1 MGTIKDYR
9 NMVEQPWGKLFYE
22 MIFKQLNIPDDKKKR
37 ILDFGAG
44 FCITANHYAKN
55 HEVIAVEPNE
65 EMYSLR
71 VEENEYTLITQG
83 LDYLKTV
90 PDNSVDVVI
99 CHNVLEYV
107 ENKEEILKQF
117 ERVLKPEGILS
128 IIKHNLFGRVM
139 GSAVLGDNPQAALDL
154 LNEVSEDSM
163 FGNRSVYSNES
174 LVEALS
180 QEMSLSDSYGIRTF
194 FGLSSNNEIKSTNE
208 WYQPMLELEIKASIM
223 EEFKKIAFFNH
234 LIFKK
239 RIRRAEENNRLY
251 KP

>member
-1 MGTIKDYR
+1 MSGSIKEYR
-9 NMVEQPWGKLFYE
+9 KMVEQPWGRMFYE
-22 MIFKQLNIPDDKKKR
+22 LIYKQLNIPDDKRIR

-90 PDNSVDVVI
+90 SDNSVDVII

-107 ENKEEILKQF
+107 ENKKEILKQLV
-117 ERVLKPEGILS
+117 RVLKPEGTMS

-154 LNEVSEDSM
+154 LNNVAEDSM
-163 FGNRSVYSNES
+163 FGNRDVYSNEFLIDVLS
-174 LVEALS
+174 GEMALS
-180 QEMSLSDSYGIRTF
+180 ETYGIRAF
-194 FGLSSNNEIKSTNE
+194 FGLSSNNEIKYTDE
-208 WYQPMLELEIKASIM
+208 WYDSMLELEDRASRM
-223 EEFKKIAFFNH
+223 DEYKKVAFFNH

-239 RIRRAEENNRLY
+239 
-251 KP
+251 K

>member
-9 NMVEQPWGKLFYE
+9 NMVDQPWGRMFYE
-22 MIFKQLNIPDDKKKR
+22 MIFKQLNITNDKRIR

-55 HEVIAVEPNE
+55 HDVVAVEPNE

-90 PDNSVDVVI
+90 PDNSIDFVI

-107 ENKEEILKQF
+107 ENKEEILKQLV
-117 ERVLKPEGILS
+117 RVLKQEGTLS

-139 GSAVLGDNPQAALDL
+139 GSAVLGDNPHAALDL
-154 LNEVSEDSM
+154 LNNVVEDSM
-163 FGNRSVYSNES
+163 FGNRDVYGNEF
-174 LVEALS
+174 LTDLLS
-180 QEMSLSDSYGIRTF
+180 GEMTLLETYGIRAF
-194 FGLSSNNEIKSTNE
+194 FGLSSNNEIKYTDD
-208 WYQPMLELEIKASIM
+208 WYKSMLELEANASTM
-223 EEFKKIAFFNH
+223 DEFRKIAFFNH

-239 RIRRAEENNRLY
+239 
-251 KP
+251 KS

>member
-1 MGTIKDYR
+1 
-9 NMVEQPWGKLFYE
+9 MVDQPWGRMFYE
-22 MIFKQLNIPDDKKKR
+22 MIFKQLNITNDKRIR

-55 HEVIAVEPNE
+55 HDVVAVEPNE

-90 PDNSVDVVI
+90 PDNSIDFVI

-107 ENKEEILKQF
+107 ENKEEILKQLV
-117 ERVLKPEGILS
+117 RVLKQEGTLS

-154 LNEVSEDSM
+154 LNNVAEDSM
-163 FGNRSVYSNES
+163 FGNRDVYGNEFLTDLLS
-174 LVEALS
+174 GEMALS
-180 QEMSLSDSYGIRTF
+180 ETYGIRAF
-194 FGLSSNNEIKSTNE
+194 FGLSSNNEIKYTDD
-208 WYQPMLELEIKASIM
+208 WYKAMLELENKTSTM
-223 EEFKKIAFFNH
+223 EVFKKIAFFNH
-234 LIFKK
+234 LIFEK
-239 RIRRAEENNRLY
+239 RDQKNG
-251 KP
+251 

>member
-1 MGTIKDYR
+1 
-9 NMVEQPWGKLFYE
+9 MVDQPWGRMFYE
-22 MIFKQLNIPDDKKKR
+22 MIFKQLNISNDKRIR

-55 HEVIAVEPNE
+55 HDVVAVEPNE

-90 PDNSVDVVI
+90 PDNSIDFVI

-107 ENKEEILKQF
+107 ENKEEILKQLV
-117 ERVLKPEGILS
+117 RVLKQEGTLS

-139 GSAVLGDNPQAALDL
+139 GSAVLGDNPHAALDL
-154 LNEVSEDSM
+154 LNNVAEDSM
-163 FGNRSVYSNES
+163 FGNRDVYGNEF
-174 LVEALS
+174 LTDLLS
-180 QEMSLSDSYGIRTF
+180 GEMVLSETYGIRAF
-194 FGLSSNNEIKSTNE
+194 FGLSSNNEIKYTDD
-208 WYQPMLELEIKASIM
+208 WYKSMLELEAKASTM
-223 EEFKKIAFFNH
+223 DEFRKIAFFNH

-239 RIRRAEENNRLY
+239 
-251 KP
+251 KS

>member
-1 MGTIKDYR
+1 
-9 NMVEQPWGKLFYE
+9 MVDQPWGRMFYE
-22 MIFKQLNIPDDKKKR
+22 MIFKQLNITNDKRIR

-55 HEVIAVEPNE
+55 HDVVAVEPNE

-90 PDNSVDVVI
+90 PDNSIDFVI

-107 ENKEEILKQF
+107 ENKEEILKQLV
-117 ERVLKPEGILS
+117 RVLKQEGTLS

-139 GSAVLGDNPQAALDL
+139 GSAVLGDNPHAALDL
-154 LNEVSEDSM
+154 LNNVAEDSM
-163 FGNRSVYSNES
+163 FGNRDVYGNEFLTDLLS
-174 LVEALS
+174 GEMALS
-180 QEMSLSDSYGIRTF
+180 ETYGIRAF
-194 FGLSSNNEIKSTNE
+194 FGLSSNNEIKYTDD
-208 WYQPMLELEIKASIM
+208 WYKSMLELEAKASTM
-223 EEFKKIAFFNH
+223 DEFRKIAFFNH

-239 RIRRAEENNRLY
+239 
-251 KP
+251 KS

>member
-1 MGTIKDYR
+1 
-9 NMVEQPWGKLFYE
+9 MVDQPWGRMFYE
-22 MIFKQLNIPDDKKKR
+22 MIFKQLNITNDKRIR

-55 HEVIAVEPNE
+55 HDVVAVEPNE

-90 PDNSVDVVI
+90 PDNSIDFVI

-107 ENKEEILKQF
+107 ENKEEILKQLV
-117 ERVLKPEGILS
+117 RVLKQEGTLS

-139 GSAVLGDNPQAALDL
+139 GSAVLGDNPHAALDL
-154 LNEVSEDSM
+154 LNNVVEDSM
-163 FGNRSVYSNES
+163 FGNRDVYGNEF
-174 LVEALS
+174 LTDLLS
-180 QEMSLSDSYGIRTF
+180 GEMTLLETYGIRAF
-194 FGLSSNNEIKSTNE
+194 FGLSSNNEIKYTDD
-208 WYQPMLELEIKASIM
+208 WYKSMLELEANASTM
-223 EEFKKIAFFNH
+223 DEFRKIAFFNH

-239 RIRRAEENNRLY
+239 
-251 KP
+251 KS

>member
-1 MGTIKDYR
+1 
-9 NMVEQPWGKLFYE
+9 MVDQPWGRMFYE
-22 MIFKQLNIPDDKKKR
+22 MIFKQLIITNDKRIR

-55 HEVIAVEPNE
+55 HDVVAVEPNE

-90 PDNSVDVVI
+90 PDNSIDFVI

-107 ENKEEILKQF
+107 ENKEEILKQLV
-117 ERVLKPEGILS
+117 RVLKQEGTLS

-139 GSAVLGDNPQAALDL
+139 GSAVLGDNPHAALDL
-154 LNEVSEDSM
+154 LNNVAEDSM
-163 FGNRSVYSNES
+163 FGNRDVYGNEFLTDLLS
-174 LVEALS
+174 GEMALS
-180 QEMSLSDSYGIRTF
+180 ETYGIRAF
-194 FGLSSNNEIKSTNE
+194 FGLSSNNEIKYTDD
-208 WYQPMLELEIKASIM
+208 WYKSMLELEAKASTM
-223 EEFKKIAFFNH
+223 DEFRKIAFFNH

-239 RIRRAEENNRLY
+239 
-251 KP
+251 KS

>member
-1 MGTIKDYR
+1 MGTINDYR
-9 NMVEQPWGKLFYE
+9 KMVEQPWGKMFYE
-22 MIFKQLNIPDDKKKR
+22 LIYKQLNIPDERKLR

-44 FCITANHYAKN
+44 FCITANHYARN
-55 HEVIAVEPNE
+55 HEVIAIEPNE

-71 VEENEYTLITQG
+71 VEENEYTLSTQG
-83 LDYLKTV
+83 LDYLKTL
-90 PDNSVDVVI
+90 PDNSIDLVL

-107 ENKEEILKQF
+107 ENRDAVLKQLV
-117 ERVLKPEGILS
+117 RVVKPEGILS
-128 IIKHNLFGRVM
+128 VIKHNLFGRVM

-208 WYQPMLELEIKASIM
+208 WYQPMLELEIKASAM

-239 RIRRAEENNRLY
+239 KL
-251 KP
+251 